1 MPRKKKEI
9 SKREKVFNVISNAID
24 FVQEKWR
31 TLIWGG
37 FTLFCISLFI
47 YVVFFWI
54 DTVSEIKFEIINVH
68 DALVRGM
75 DLLHTEDFKNESR
88 NGRVYQARTPVTT
101 VYERS
106 KERVLF
112 WAERDANPFFHFMEG
127 LWMLDGRNDLE
138 FVKHFAKSMENYS
151 DDGKSL

>member
-1 MPRKKKEI
+1 MQ
-9 SKREKVFNVISNAID
+9 VIE
-24 FVQEKWR
+24 VR
-31 TLIWGG
+31 
-37 FTLFCISLFI
+37 
-47 YVVFFWI
+47 
-54 DTVSEIKFEIINVH
+54 NVH

-112 WAERDANPFFHFMEG
+112 LA
-127 LWMLDGRNDLE
+127 
-138 FVKHFAKSMENYS
+138 
-151 DDGKSL
+151 

>member
-54 DTVSEIKFEIINVH
+54 DTVSEFKFEIIY
-68 DALVRGM
+68 M
-75 DLLHTEDFKNESR
+75 
-88 NGRVYQARTPVTT
+88 
-101 VYERS
+101 
-106 KERVLF
+106 
-112 WAERDANPFFHFMEG
+112 
-127 LWMLDGRNDLE
+127 
-138 FVKHFAKSMENYS
+138 
-151 DDGKSL
+151 